1 MSWRRLLLIAAAL
14 AGIALTA
21 RLGWWQLAR
30 ADEKLAWQAA
40 VAARDQ
46 LPALDGAALAA
57 ELAGATPADI
67 VQRRVQLR
75 GEWLAAQTLY
85 LDNRMMRHRSG
96 FYVLTPLRLQPDGV
110 VLLVQRGWAPHD
122 AGDRSVLPTVETPAG
137 EVEVTGRLIARP
149 PPTFA
154 LGQESAGPIRQNL
167 DLQAY
172 GRETG
177 LALAPLVVQQLGP
190 ASQGLERD
198 WPEPGSGVETN
209 YGYAVQWFSL
219 CALIA
224 GLLLWFQ
231 VVRPFRSSRH
241 GRAPR

>member
-1 MSWRRLLLIAAAL
+1 MSWRRLVLIAAAL
-14 AGIALTA
+14 AGIVLTA
-21 RLGWWQLAR
+21 RLGWWQLTR
-30 ADEKLAWQAA
+30 ADEKLAWQAT
-40 VAARDQ
+40 VAARDR
-46 LPALDGAALAA
+46 LPPLDGAALTA
-57 ELAGATPADI
+57 ELASGAADAI
-67 VQRRVQLR
+67 VQRRVRLQ
-75 GEWLAAQTLY
+75 GSWLPAQTVY

-96 FYVLTPLRLQPDGV
+96 FYVLTPLRLRPGGTV
-110 VLLVQRGWAPHD
+110 VLVQRGWAPHD
-122 AGDRSVLPTVETPAG
+122 ARDRGVLPAVETPVD
-137 EVEVTGRLIARP
+137 EVEVAGRLIARP

-177 LALAPLVVQQLGP
+177 LALAPLVVQELGA
-190 ASQGLERD
+190 ASHGLERD

-224 GLLLWFQ
+224 GLFLWFQ
-231 VVRPFRSSRH
+231 VVRPLRSSRH
-241 GRAPR
+241 GRAAR

>member
-1 MSWRRLLLIAAAL
+1 MSARRLVVIAAAL

-30 ADEKLAWQAA
+30 ADEKLAWQAT
-40 VAARDQ
+40 VAARDR
-46 LPALDGAALAA
+46 LPPLDGDALVAALAG
-57 ELAGATPADI
+57 GAADTV
-67 VQRRVQLR
+67 VQRRVRLQ
-75 GEWLAAQTLY
+75 GTWLAAQTVY

-96 FYVLTPLRLQPDGV
+96 FYVLTPLRLQAGAV
-110 VLLVQRGWAPHD
+110 VLVQRGWAPRD
-122 AGDRSVLPTVETPAG
+122 ARDRGALPAIETPPGA
-137 EVEVTGRLIARP
+137 VVVTGRLIARP

-154 LGQESAGPIRQNL
+154 LGEESGGAIRQNL

-172 GRETG
+172 GLETG
-177 LALAPLVVQQLGP
+177 LALAPLVVQELGG
-190 ASQGLERD
+190 ASHGLERD

-209 YGYAVQWFSL
+209 YGYAIQWFSL

-231 VVRPFRSSRH
+231 VVRPLRSSRH
-241 GRAPR
+241 ARAAR